1 MNPINTDKN
10 TAASATNISAG
21 DPGYGNDTRMTM
33 NRITSESVRI
43 IQDHN
48 SYVIISAE
56 DSTWQIVN
64 PTGRD
69 RAEDLLASGRG
80 AGESGKDYAR
90 RLGISPQELSMFKAH
105 ASNFRVP
112 GRDVVLKVI
121 LGTCPIPD
129 EQAVEHILMELLHP
143 GLFTS
148 TYSLPENRRNEALRC
163 IFAWLRE
170 HECGDSILFASF
182 VLRELG
188 LADLHVKNADYSVF
202 DSWKETAQ
210 ADAFLSE
217 CRNRISLVSYC
228 DFSNKRADFR
238 AAFIKREGLED
249 KALPYIYDQLY
260 YKGDQTCSVNVIQD
274 FFGRMTRPRSRSARD
289 TIIEMG
295 IKMGCSLEDINLML
309 LEANYALLYPR
320 SFFPFDVIALS
331 RIRPDEN

>member
-1 MNPINTDKN
+1 MNLINTDKN

-129 EQAVEHILMELLHP
+129 EQAVEQK
-143 GLFTS
+143 
-148 TYSLPENRRNEALRC
+148 RRRLKIQLEKT
-163 IFAWLRE
+163 RE
-170 HECGDSILFASF
+170 MD
-182 VLRELG
+182 RQ
-188 LADLHVKNADYSVF
+188 LAEYIEQLQKQI
-202 DSWKETAQ
+202 K
-210 ADAFLSE
+210 
-217 CRNRISLVSYC
+217 
-228 DFSNKRADFR
+228 FS
-238 AAFIKREGLED
+238 
-249 KALPYIYDQLY
+249 
-260 YKGDQTCSVNVIQD
+260 
-274 FFGRMTRPRSRSARD
+274 
-289 TIIEMG
+289 
-295 IKMGCSLEDINLML
+295 
-309 LEANYALLYPR
+309 
-320 SFFPFDVIALS
+320 
-331 RIRPDEN
+331 